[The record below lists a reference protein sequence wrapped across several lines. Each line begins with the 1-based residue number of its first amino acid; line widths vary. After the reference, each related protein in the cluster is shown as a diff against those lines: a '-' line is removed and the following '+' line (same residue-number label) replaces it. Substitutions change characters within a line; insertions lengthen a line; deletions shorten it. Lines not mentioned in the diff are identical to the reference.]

1 MNWNSGFSAIY
12 ELHKV
17 DPISWMDVGQYNLI
31 GGSVSKSPTGLM
43 ESADITM
50 TETPGECWLRV
61 YLKAKQG
68 ADGERV
74 ALFTGLASAPQKTLD
89 GNKVTHRVQCYST
102 LKPVDDMLT
111 PRGYFVAA
119 GVNGAQ
125 AAAELLQA
133 GPAPVIYR
141 SPSPTLKEA
150 IVSEDKDTYLAIAQK
165 IVDAIGWRIRID
177 GTGAISIEPK
187 PTREAARFDVYENDS
202 IEVNITDT
210 NDWFSAPNCI
220 RVVNGK
226 DCIEVRDQD
235 PSGDLSTFARQRNRG
250 GTGEIWK
257 QESASSLGEDETLQM
272 YAERRLKELQSPAR
286 KISYSRRY
294 RPEVTVGDKVRLHLP
309 GYGIDDV
316 FTVSSQKIELGY
328 NARVTEEVSQ

>member
-1 MNWNSGFSAIY
+1 MKTNTNIFDTS
-12 ELHKV
+12 EL
-17 DPISWMDVGQYNLI
+17 QFL
-31 GGSVSKSPTGLM
+31 
-43 ESADITM
+43 
-50 TETPGECWLRV
+50 
-61 YLKAKQG
+61 
-68 ADGERV
+68 
-74 ALFTGLASAPQKTLD
+74 
-89 GNKVTHRVQCYST
+89 
-102 LKPVDDMLT
+102 
-111 PRGYFVAA
+111 
-119 GVNGAQ
+119 
-125 AAAELLQA
+125 ELLKA
-133 GPAPVIYR
+133 GPAPVTYK
-141 SPSPTLKEA
+141 SPSPTLQEA

-187 PTREAARFDVYENDS
+187 PAREAARFDVYENDS

-309 GYGIDDV
+309 GYDIDDV
-316 FTVSSQKIELGY
+316 FAISSQKIELGY